1 MKEGSKMETIDL
13 NRQVVGKDGVVRTIK
28 MIKVDGDLEISYNN
42 FIDSYENYVDPKDL
56 EIETLKAIIAELKA
70 PKATLSKRRLLPEEW
85 KEIEELIREGISNQP
100 IAKEYGISDSS
111 VSKRRIDMRNKGEV
125 V

>member
-1 MKEGSKMETIDL
+1 MERIDL
-13 NRQVVGKDGVVRTIK
+13 NRQVVGKDGIVRTIK

-70 PKATLSKRRLLPEEW
+70 PKATLVKRRLLPDEW
-85 KEIEELIREGISNQP
+85 KEIEELIRKGISNQP

-111 VSKRRIDMRNKGEV
+111 VSKRRIDMRKMGEKV
-125 V
+125 